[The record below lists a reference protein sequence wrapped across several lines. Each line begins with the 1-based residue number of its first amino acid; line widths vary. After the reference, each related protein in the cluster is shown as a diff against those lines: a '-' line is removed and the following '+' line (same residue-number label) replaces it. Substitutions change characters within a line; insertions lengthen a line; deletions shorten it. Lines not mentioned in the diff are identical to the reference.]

1 MNEIKELWG
10 IILAVVGGIFWLAR
24 LEGRVNSNSKEIM
37 RLERLIQDDRAEARV
52 YTRAMSDADLL
63 ATWQAMSGN

>member
-1 MNEIKELWG
+1 MNEIKEY
-10 IILAVVGGIFWLAR
+10 LALIVAAISAIGWLFR

-63 ATWQAMSGN
+63 ATWQAMSGD